1 MSIRPRPAL
10 LNPQLRRP
18 SALQSIP
25 RGSQQI
31 WLDKNENLDPQLMA
45 LTHELLLSIPRAAL
59 ATYPEAGEL
68 YRKLAHW
75 VDVSPQSL
83 LLTPG
88 SDGAIRLAFE
98 AVVEPGDAVIHSFPT
113 FAMYPVYSQ
122 MFGARVREI
131 HYTRSSQGPMLD
143 PTKIIDAVQALKPKL
158 LCLPN
163 PDSPT
168 GATVAPEVMRE
179 ILAACEAAGT
189 LFLVDEAYHPFH
201 ESSVT
206 SWTKSSP
213 NLVVARTFAKAWGL
227 AGLRIGYAVADPRTI
242 ALLHK
247 LRPMYESST
256 LAIEFMCRMLD
267 HSTAMMQSVAR
278 INDGKSRFES
288 RMRSLGFGV
297 LPTAGNFVHV
307 AFGDRGP
314 VVHAALADKV
324 LYRVGFDHPCLA
336 GFSRFS
342 AAPPSIM
349 APVADL
355 IDRAAG
361 LGFRNEA

>member
-1 MSIRPRPAL
+1 MRIRPRPAL
-10 LNPQLRRP
+10 LNPELRRP
-18 SALQSIP
+18 SALRSVP
-25 RGSQQI
+25 RGPQQL
-31 WLDKNENLDPQLMA
+31 WLDKNENLDPELMA
-45 LTHELLLSIPRAAL
+45 LTHEVLSSIPREVL

-75 VDVSPQSL
+75 VGVSPESL

-98 AVVEPGDAVIHSFPT
+98 AVVEPGDEVVHTVPT
-113 FAMYPVYSQ
+113 FAMYPVYCQ

-131 HYTRSSQGPMLD
+131 HYTQSAQGPMLD
-143 PTKIIDAVQALKPKL
+143 TARIIDAVQALKPKL
-158 LCLPN
+158 VCLPN

-168 GATVAPEVMRE
+168 GTIVTPEVMRE
-179 ILAACEAAGT
+179 ILRACEAAGT
-189 LFLVDEAYHPFH
+189 LLLVDEAYHPFH

-206 SWTKSSP
+206 SWTQSSP
-213 NLVVARTFAKAWGL
+213 NLVVARTFAKAWGV
-227 AGLRIGYAVADPRTI
+227 AGLRIGYAVADPQTI

-267 HSTAMMQSVAR
+267 HIPAMMQSVAR
-278 INDGKSRFES
+278 IKDGKSQLES

-297 LPTAGNFVHV
+297 LKTTGDFMHV

-314 VVHAALADKV
+314 AVHAALAGKV
-324 LYRVGFDHPCLA
+324 LYRAVFDHPCLA

-349 APVADL
+349 APVAEL
-355 IDRAAG
+355 IEQAAS
-361 LGFRNEA
+361 